1 MISEYHKK
9 IIDKKRNQI
18 LHGIHVVFYAKYK
31 NKKSIRYYVYSN
43 CPRLVFNSLTVLE
56 YMLEMLKGISF
67 TCHDTRGLFYDIDK
81 GNQIS
86 LDEFKKRVEKL
97 NPNNY
102 RLVLHTSKDVAPYH
116 PYIAIDNGPNHLVV
130 ERLDHPI
137 PTDS

>member
-18 LHGIHVVFYAKYK
+18 LHGIHVVFQSKDK
-31 NKKSIRYYVYSN
+31 NKKSIRQYGYSN
-43 CPRLVFNSLTVLE
+43 GPRLGFKPLTALE

-81 GNQIS
+81 DNQIS

-116 PYIAIDNGPNHLVV
+116 PYIAIDNGPNH
-130 ERLDHPI
+130 
-137 PTDS
+137 

>member
-9 IIDKKRNQI
+9 LIDKKRNQI
-18 LHGIHVVFYAKYK
+18 LHGIHVVFQSKDK
-31 NKKSIRYYVYSN
+31 NKKSVREYGYSN
-43 CPRLVFNSLTVLE
+43 GPRLGFKPLTALE

-81 GNQIS
+81 DNQIS

-116 PYIAIDNGPNHLVV
+116 PYIAIDNGPNH
-130 ERLDHPI
+130 
-137 PTDS
+137 

>member
-9 IIDKKRNQI
+9 LIDKKRNQI
-18 LHGIHVVFYAKYK
+18 LHGIHVVFQSKDK
-31 NKKSIRYYVYSN
+31 NKKSIRQYGYSN
-43 CPRLVFNSLTVLE
+43 GPRLGFKPFTALE
-56 YMLEMLKGISF
+56 YMLEMLKGIRF

-102 RLVLHTSKDVAPYH
+102 RLVLSTIKDVAPYH
-116 PYIAIDNGPNHLVV
+116 PYIAIDNGPKH
-130 ERLDHPI
+130 
-137 PTDS
+137 

>member
-9 IIDKKRNQI
+9 LIDKKRNQI
-18 LHGIHVVFYAKYK
+18 LHGIHVVFQSKDK
-31 NKKSIRYYVYSN
+31 NKKSIRQYGYSN
-43 CPRLVFNSLTVLE
+43 GPRLGFKPLTALE

-81 GNQIS
+81 DNQIS

-116 PYIAIDNGPNHLVV
+116 PYIAIDNGPKH
-130 ERLDHPI
+130 
-137 PTDS
+137 

>member
-9 IIDKKRNQI
+9 LIDKKRNQI
-18 LHGIHVVFYAKYK
+18 LHGIHVVFQSKDK
-31 NKKSIRYYVYSN
+31 NKKSIRQYGYSN
-43 CPRLVFNSLTVLE
+43 GPRLGFKPLTALE
-56 YMLEMLKGISF
+56 YMLEMLKGIRF

-81 GNQIS
+81 DNQIS

-116 PYIAIDNGPNHLVV
+116 PYIAIDNGPN
-130 ERLDHPI
+130 R
-137 PTDS
+137 

>member
-9 IIDKKRNQI
+9 LIDKKRNQI
-18 LHGIHVVFYAKYK
+18 LHGIHVVFQSKDK
-31 NKKSIRYYVYSN
+31 NKKSIRQYGYSN
-43 CPRLVFNSLTVLE
+43 GPRLGFKPLTALE
-56 YMLEMLKGISF
+56 YMLEMLKGIRF

-102 RLVLHTSKDVAPYH
+102 RLVLSTIKDVAPYH
-116 PYIAIDNGPNHLVV
+116 PYIAIDNGPKH
-130 ERLDHPI
+130 
-137 PTDS
+137 

>member
-18 LHGIHVVFYAKYK
+18 LHGIHVVFQSKDK
-31 NKKSIRYYVYSN
+31 NKKSIRQYGYSN
-43 CPRLVFNSLTVLE
+43 GPRLGFKPLTALE

-81 GNQIS
+81 DNQIS

-116 PYIAIDNGPNHLVV
+116 PYIAIDNGPNQ
-130 ERLDHPI
+130 
-137 PTDS
+137 